1 MFLSKLFDKKVDSP
15 GSKNARKADAIRERS
30 SDTRWRAVEIRP
42 GLFCCKSA
50 AKIANR
56 IYLASEAPAFPLD
69 DCSEKKCHCKYKFL
83 DDRRSGEDRRD
94 DNTTLSSV
102 TQGFETDRRHLRG
115 RRASDFED
123 WFCRFWIYYHSKW
136 QGWYG
141 YSNQNRSAFCEMGHS
156 K

>member
-15 GSKNARKADAIRERS
+15 GSTNTGKADAIGERS

-50 AKIANR
+50 AKIANQ

-69 DCSEKKCHCKYKFL
+69 DCTEKKCHCRYKFL

-123 WFCRFWIYYHSKW
+123 
-136 QGWYG
+136 
-141 YSNQNRSAFCEMGHS
+141 
-156 K
+156 